1 MKGWKQMGKYYTLN
15 ERIKIE
21 TLLENKFTP
30 MEIADQLGR
39 HYTSVYREIKRGTVT
54 LIDTHLKPYQ
64 KYCADVGQ
72 QKMEDASHNK
82 GIDLKIK
89 NDLKT
94 VKAVEN
100 YIKVEKYSPYAISR
114 ELSTTDGYTPLC
126 ESTIYNYIHNGIFLN
141 VTENDMLYKNHKKKQ
156 ETEKRVK
163 YNKTGMKSIEDRPKE
178 VSKRET
184 FGHWE
189 MDTVYSGKDKSKSC
203 LLVLS
208 ERMTRHE
215 LMYKMKDRTAQSVVD
230 AINAIED
237 KIGFDKFRNI
247 FKTITCDNGVEF
259 SKHKEIE
266 LSNTT
271 VGIRTQLYFC
281 HPYNSGERGTNEN
294 TNKMIRKYIK
304 KGEDIAN
311 YSDRQIK
318 EIQDKINNYPRKLL
332 GGLSS
337 NEYAMLC
344 NI

>member
-1 MKGWKQMGKYYTLN
+1 MGKYYTLN

-30 MEIADQLGR
+30 KEIADQLGR

-100 YIKVEKYSPYAISR
+100 YIKVEKYSPYVISR
-114 ELSTTDGYTPLC
+114 ELSTTSSYTPLS
-126 ESTIYNYIHNGIFLN
+126 ESTIYNYIHNGILLN
-141 VTENDMLYKNHKKKQ
+141 VTENDMIYKSHKKKQ

-163 YNKTGMKSIEDRPKE
+163 YNKTGMKSIEERPKE
-178 VSKRET
+178 ISKRKT

-208 ERMTRHE
+208 ERMTRQE
-215 LMYKMKDRTAQSVVD
+215 LMYKIKDRTAQSVLD
-230 AINAIED
+230 TINAIEN
-237 KIGFDKFRNI
+237 KIGFEKFRNI
-247 FKTITCDNGVEF
+247 FKTNNYQKFQEEL
-259 SKHKEIE
+259 KEKYHYEI
-266 LSNTT
+266 
-271 VGIRTQLYFC
+271 YK
-281 HPYNSGERGTNEN
+281 P
-294 TNKMIRKYIK
+294 RKYETL
-304 KGEDIAN
+304 GEFMHRHKTGRFIILLDDHSIAYIN
-311 YSDRQIK
+311 GTWYDSDDVLKYADLLLTR
-318 EIQDKINNYPRKLL
+318 EITFIACEMKYTKYL
-332 GGLSS
+332 
-337 NEYAMLC
+337 
-344 NI
+344 